1 MVGAT
6 CVQASDHE
14 PGSTRSALAASRPP
28 RVNFAGVCLRCDE
41 RDCES
46 PECVAWHE
54 ASCWMV
60 CPRCGGRCWSETLE
74 PCGCM
79 FGVVEAWPESADA
92 GRLAAV

>member
-1 MVGAT
+1 MRANTIEIVRA
-6 CVQASDHE
+6 VD
-14 PGSTRSALAASRPP
+14 GSAPVKPP
-28 RVNFAGVCLRCDE
+28 RLNFARVCLRCDE
-41 RDCES
+41 RGCES
-46 PECVAWHE
+46 PECVAWHQ

-60 CPRCGGRCWSETLE
+60 CPECGGRGWSETLE